1 MMGQP
6 SCLRMPP
13 FLHGSYPAVRQGVRQ
28 EGTRCGEQYRRGGG
42 FPVPERMLEVPAGE
56 VVVVHELADFQ
67 HEHPV
72 WRLYMLADVLGG
84 LYEALNWRDVFSA
97 RDAYEASCRET
108 AWGALYFAISPTGPV
123 SAERTAHRLEA
134 MLRFWEPLQSARY
147 LFKSLE
153 EVLTLEELMRASCDW
168 VLDAWCP
175 GEEGSVPTRLELAAK
190 RMARATREDSIE
202 AILRQLPHA
211 LSLAGD
217 LKHRD
222 VVADPAFQ
230 RERLAALE
238 PVSFKYVSGA
248 CTADLL
254 EKLYAWDRQLGSL

>member
-1 MMGQP
+1 
-6 SCLRMPP
+6 
-13 FLHGSYPAVRQGVRQ
+13 
-28 EGTRCGEQYRRGGG
+28 
-42 FPVPERMLEVPAGE
+42 MLEVPPGE

-67 HEHPV
+67 HERPV

-84 LYEALNWRDVFSA
+84 LYEALSWHNVFPA
-97 RDAYEASCRET
+97 RDAYEAFCRET
-108 AWGALYFAISPTGPV
+108 AWGALYFATSPTGPV
-123 SAERTAHRLEA
+123 SAERTALRLRA
-134 MLRFWEPLQSARY
+134 LLRFWEPLQSARY

-168 VLDAWCP
+168 AMEAWCP
-175 GEEGSVPTRLELAAK
+175 GEEGSVLVRLESAAK
-190 RMARATREDSIE
+190 RMARATREDSLE
-202 AILRQLPHA
+202 AILRQMPQA

-230 RERLAALE
+230 RERLTALD
-238 PVSFKYVSGA
+238 PVSFEHVSGA

-254 EKLYAWDRQLGSL
+254 EKLYDWDRQLGHQ